1 MYQFSIR
8 DIENLSGIKAHTLR
22 IWEQRYGLTLCKRK
36 ESQHRFYDNDDLK
49 QILRIAYLYK
59 KGYKISKIA
68 TLSQEQIQELAS
80 QQKGQVDNDV
90 LINQLIESSM
100 DFDQAQFENITANS
114 IRNMGIEQFVLKVAY
129 PFMEK
134 IGVLWMTNHII
145 PAQEHFSSSIL
156 QKKLLSAINS
166 LQTAVKK
173 PDIYLLLFT
182 PEGEQHEL
190 SLLFTQLLFKKHGY
204 HTVLMG
210 KNISIDTLKYYCER
224 KPITHLY
231 FHLITNF
238 TNHSI
243 DEYILKLT
251 TAFPKKKII
260 AAGPAVINAT
270 SLPTN
275 VSTLRSLKEMLN
287 FTSQVQ

>member
-68 TLSQEQIQELAS
+68 TFTQDQIQELAS
-80 QQKGQVDNDV
+80 QQNGPIDSDV
-90 LINQLIESSM
+90 IINQLIESSM
-100 DFDQAQFENITANS
+100 DFDQGQFEAITDNS
-114 IRNMGIEQFVLKVAY
+114 IQNMGMEQFVLKIAY
-129 PFMEK
+129 PYMEK

-156 QKKLLSAINS
+156 QKKLISAINF
-166 LQTAVKK
+166 LQPPVKRS
-173 PDIYLLLFT
+173 DIYLLLFT

-190 SLLFTQLLFKKHGY
+190 SLLFAQFLFKKKGY
-204 HTVLMG
+204 DAVLMG
-210 KNISIDTLKYYCER
+210 RSISIETLKYYTER
-224 KPITHLY
+224 KNVTHLY

-238 TNHSI
+238 TNYSI
-243 DEYILKLT
+243 DDYILKLAST
-251 TAFPKKKII
+251 FPEKKII
-260 AAGPAVINAT
+260 AAGPATINAT
-270 SLPTN
+270 VSADN
-275 VSTLRSLKEMLN
+275 VTILKSLKEMLD

>member
-68 TLSQEQIQELAS
+68 TFTQDQIKELAS
-80 QQKGQVDNDV
+80 LQKGQIDRDV

-100 DFDQAQFENITANS
+100 DFDEVQFEAITDNS
-114 IRNMGIEQFVLKVAY
+114 IQHMGIEQFVLKVAY
-129 PFMEK
+129 PYMEK

-156 QKKLLSAINS
+156 QKKLISVIDS
-166 LQTAVKK
+166 LRPTFKK
-173 PDIYLLLFT
+173 PDINLLLFT

-190 SLLFTQLLFKKHGY
+190 SLLFAQLLFKKQGY
-204 HTVLMG
+204 YTVLMG
-210 KNISIDTLKYYCER
+210 KSISIDTLKYYCER
-224 KPITHLY
+224 KNTTHLY

-243 DEYILKLT
+243 DDYILKLAS
-251 TAFPKKKII
+251 AFPEKKII

-270 SLPTN
+270 VSAAN
-275 VSTLRSLKEMLN
+275 VSILKSLNEMLD
-287 FTSQVQ
+287 FTTKV